1 MATLTKQNR
10 YTFADY
16 LTREEDERIEII
28 HGEIFL
34 MSSPSSTHQEISME
48 LSRQLANFLE
58 GKPCRVYP
66 APFDV
71 RLFEQNGDTPEHID
85 TVVIPD
91 ISVICSKNKIDEKGC
106 KGAPDMIIEIL
117 SPSSLRNDRLIK
129 LRLYQQAGVSEYW
142 IADPKNKTVQVF
154 LLDNNGILR
163 PHEDYG
169 RTDPAK
175 VNILEGCFIELEK
188 VFLEQ

>member
-16 LTREEDERIEII
+16 LTWEEDERIEII

-91 ISVICSKNKIDEKGC
+91 ISVICDKNKIDEKGC
-106 KGAPDMIIEIL
+106 KGHDH
-117 SPSSLRNDRLIK
+117 RN
-129 LRLYQQAGVSEYW
+129 
-142 IADPKNKTVQVF
+142 TVPVF
-154 LLDNNGILR
+154 
-163 PHEDYG
+163 
-169 RTDPAK
+169 PA
-175 VNILEGCFIELEK
+175 
-188 VFLEQ
+188 Q

>member
-16 LTREEDERIEII
+16 LTWEEDERIEII

-91 ISVICSKNKIDEKGC
+91 ISVICDKNKIDEKWC

-129 LRLYQQAGVSEYW
+129 LRLYQQAGVREYW

-175 VNILEGCFIELEK
+175 VNVLEG
-188 VFLEQ
+188 